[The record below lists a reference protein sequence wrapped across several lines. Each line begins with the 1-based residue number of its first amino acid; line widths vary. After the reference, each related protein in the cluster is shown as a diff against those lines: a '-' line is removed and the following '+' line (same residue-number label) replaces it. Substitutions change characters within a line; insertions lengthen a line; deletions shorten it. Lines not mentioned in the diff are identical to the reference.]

1 MNTEIALALARLGE
15 STDRLLATADGLT
28 DAQAAGASRL
38 PGWTRGHVLTH
49 IARNADGFR
58 NLLAWARTG
67 TETPMY
73 PSEEARARSVEA
85 GAGRSA
91 AELAADLRAS
101 AAAFAAAAADLPA
114 AAWDAPVTRRAQTF
128 PARGIL
134 ARRRSELEIHHVDLG
149 AGYQPGDWPADFVQV
164 ALARV
169 ARDFAGRA
177 DAPRCLA
184 CPEGQE
190 AAFPIGP
197 AGRPGQPA
205 PASTGPA
212 STGPANGDRVRAARR
227 AAGLADR
234 PGQRG
239 RARGRGSR
247 HRAGAATLAVTG
259 AWFGVERQ
267 QRNARR
273 QRWPTPGT

>member
-1 MNTEIALALARLGE
+1 MDTEITLARLGE
-15 STDRLLATADGLT
+15 STGRLLATADGLT
-28 DAQAAGASRL
+28 DAQAAAESRL

-67 TETPMY
+67 TKTPMY
-73 PSEEARARSVEA
+73 PSEEARARGVEA

-101 AAAFAAAAADLPA
+101 AAAFAAAAEDLPA
-114 AAWDAPVTRRAQTF
+114 GAWDTPVTRRGATF

-134 ARRRSELEIHHVDLG
+134 TRRRSELEIHHVDLG

-177 DAPRCLA
+177 DAPACLA
-184 CPEGQE
+184 RPEGQD
-190 AAFPIGP
+190 AAYPIGP
-197 AGRPGQPA
+197 AGPGTTSTALASPDPA
-205 PASTGPA
+205 STALPGAGPASTGPA
-212 STGPANGDRVRAARR
+212 SMVTVSGPPAALLAWLTGRDSG
-227 AAGLADR
+227 AGLEV
-234 PGQRG
+234 
-239 RARGRGSR
+239 
-247 HRAGAATLAVTG
+247 AGAVTVPVLPP
-259 AWFGVERQ
+259 WR
-267 QRNARR
+267 
-273 QRWPTPGT
+273 

>member
-1 MNTEIALALARLGE
+1 MDTEIALALERLGE

-28 DAQAAGASRL
+28 DAQAAGGSRL

-91 AELAADLRAS
+91 AEIAADLRAS
-101 AAAFAAAAADLPA
+101 AGAFATAAGDLPA

-134 ARRRSELEIHHVDLG
+134 TRRRSEVEIHHVDLD

-177 DAPRCLA
+177 DAPRLLA
-184 CPEGQE
+184 CPDGQE

-197 AGRPGQPA
+197 AGP
-205 PASTGPA
+205 GPA
-212 STGPANGDRVRAARR
+212 STVTVSGPPAALLAWLTGRDTG
-227 AAGLADR
+227 AGLEV
-234 PGQRG
+234 
-239 RARGRGSR
+239 
-247 HRAGAATLAVTG
+247 AGADTVPVLPP
-259 AWFGVERQ
+259 WR
-267 QRNARR
+267 
-273 QRWPTPGT
+273 

>member
-1 MNTEIALALARLGE
+1 MDTEIALALERLGE

-28 DAQAAGASRL
+28 DAQAAGGSRL

-101 AAAFAAAAADLPA
+101 AAAFAAAAGDLPA
-114 AAWDAPVTRRAQTF
+114 AAWDAPVTRRADTF

-134 ARRRSELEIHHVDLG
+134 TRRRSELEIHHVDLG
-149 AGYQPGDWPADFVQV
+149 AGYQPGDWPADFVRWPWPGWPVTSQ
-164 ALARV
+164 
-169 ARDFAGRA
+169 AGRMHPA
-177 DAPRCLA
+177 SWPVRRARKPRSRSA
-184 CPEGQE
+184 RPRRT
-190 AAFPIGP
+190 PP
-197 AGRPGQPA
+197 AGPRQHGASQHGASQHGPGQH
-205 PASTGPA
+205 
-212 STGPANGDRVRAARR
+212 GDRVRAARR
-227 AAGLADR
+227 PAGLADR
-234 PGQRG
+234 PGQRR

-247 HRAGAATLAVTG
+247 TLPVLPP
-259 AWFGVERQ
+259 WR
-267 QRNARR
+267 
-273 QRWPTPGT
+273 

>member
-1 MNTEIALALARLGE
+1 MDSEIALALERLGE
-15 STDRLLATADGLT
+15 STDRLLATADRLT
-28 DAQAAGASRL
+28 DAQAAGGSRL

-67 TETPMY
+67 IETPMY
-73 PSEEARARSVEA
+73 PSEESRARSVEA

-101 AAAFAAAAADLPA
+101 AGAFAAAAGDLPA
-114 AAWDAPVTRRAQTF
+114 AAWDAPVARRADTF

-134 ARRRSELEIHHVDLG
+134 TRRRSELEIHHVDLD
-149 AGYQPGDWPADFVQV
+149 AGYQPDDWPADFVQV

-177 DAPRCLA
+177 DAPRLLA

-197 AGRPGQPA
+197 ATPGPATPGPASTAPASTA
-205 PASTGPA
+205 PASTGPG
-212 STGPANGDRVRAARR
+212 STVTVSGPPAALLAWLTGRDTG
-227 AAGLADR
+227 AGLEV
-234 PGQRG
+234 
-239 RARGRGSR
+239 
-247 HRAGAATLAVTG
+247 AGADTVPVLPP
-259 AWFGVERQ
+259 WR
-267 QRNARR
+267 
-273 QRWPTPGT
+273 

>member
-1 MNTEIALALARLGE
+1 MDTEIALALERLGE
-15 STDRLLATADGLT
+15 STDRLLATADRLT
-28 DAQAAGASRL
+28 DAQAAGGSRL

-67 TETPMY
+67 IETPMY
-73 PSEEARARSVEA
+73 PSEESRARSVEA

-101 AAAFAAAAADLPA
+101 AGAFAAAAGDLPA
-114 AAWDAPVTRRAQTF
+114 AAWDAPVARRADTF

-134 ARRRSELEIHHVDLG
+134 TRRRSELEIHHVDLD
-149 AGYQPGDWPADFVQV
+149 AGYQPDDWPADFVQV

-177 DAPRCLA
+177 DAPRLLA

-197 AGRPGQPA
+197 ATPGPATPGPASTAPASTA
-205 PASTGPA
+205 PASTGPG
-212 STGPANGDRVRAARR
+212 STVTVSGPPAALLAWLTGRDTG
-227 AAGLADR
+227 AGLEV
-234 PGQRG
+234 
-239 RARGRGSR
+239 
-247 HRAGAATLAVTG
+247 AGADTVPVLPP
-259 AWFGVERQ
+259 WR
-267 QRNARR
+267 
-273 QRWPTPGT
+273 

>member
-1 MNTEIALALARLGE
+1 MDTEIPLALARLGE

-28 DAQAAGASRL
+28 DAQAAEGSRL

-67 TETPMY
+67 IETPMY
-73 PSEEARARSVEA
+73 PSEEARARGVEA

-114 AAWDAPVTRRAQTF
+114 SAWDVPVTRRGATF

-134 ARRRSELEIHHVDLG
+134 TRRRSELEIHHVDLG
-149 AGYQPGDWPADFVQV
+149 AGYQPGDWPADFVQA

-177 DAPRCLA
+177 DAPPCLA
-184 CPEGQE
+184 RAEGQD

-197 AGRPGQPA
+197 ATPGTASPG

-212 STGPANGDRVRAARR
+212 STGPASTGPASRVTVSGPPAALLAWLTGRDTG
-227 AAGLADR
+227 AGL
-234 PGQRG
+234 GV
-239 RARGRGSR
+239 S
-247 HRAGAATLAVTG
+247 GAATVPVLPP
-259 AWFGVERQ
+259 WR
-267 QRNARR
+267 
-273 QRWPTPGT
+273 